1 MSADPCRSL
10 DDRHS
15 RLSSRSL
22 ETSVCLFM
30 VIAELHYAI
39 FIAIKRP
46 VAAGSKWPRHARHTA
61 SKSTSGIG
69 KRSRQQP
76 TQI

>member
-1 MSADPCRSL
+1 MSDDPCRSL
-10 DDRHS
+10 NDRLS

-46 VAAGSKWPRHARHTA
+46 VAAGSKWPFYAVAIDMSQCQQWSNRHYFYN
-61 SKSTSGIG
+61 
-69 KRSRQQP
+69 
-76 TQI
+76 